1 MMRKSIPVIVVAAA
15 LLGAACAKSST
26 GALSGSP
33 SPQPSPS
40 YSSSGGG
47 YGRYGGGGGSPSPA
61 GSVGANS
68 LQQGAGNAF
77 VFTPTTITIAK
88 GSSLTIANVGSAA
101 HTFTVPNS
109 SIDVV
114 NAVGQTQSVTINL
127 KAGTYQF
134 ICRFHVNF
142 GMKGTLIV
150 TG

>member
-26 GALSGSP
+26 GALSGSS

-47 YGRYGGGGGSPSPA
+47 GYGRYGGGGSSSPTPA
-61 GSVGANS
+61 LGKDT
-68 LQQGAGNAF
+68 LQQGAGAAL
-77 VFTPTTITIAK
+77 VFNPTTITVSKGAK
-88 GSSLTIANVGSAA
+88 LTIDNVGSAS
-101 HTFTVPNS
+101 HTFTVLNTN
-109 SIDVV
+109 IDVV
-114 NAVGQTQSVTINL
+114 NSAGQSQSITISL
-127 KAGTYQF
+127 KPGTYPF
-134 ICRFHVNF
+134 ICRFHVNL

>member
-1 MMRKSIPVIVVAAA
+1 MIMKKSIPAIVLVAA
-15 LLGAACAKSST
+15 LLGAACAKSTT
-26 GALSGSP
+26 GAQAGSP
-33 SPQPSPS
+33 TPSPS
-40 YSSSGGG
+40 NSSSGG
-47 YGRYGGGGGSPSPA
+47 YGRYGGGGSPSPA
-61 GSVGANS
+61 PSVAADT

-77 VFTPTTITIAK
+77 VFTPTTITVAK

-101 HTFTVPNS
+101 HSFTVPNT

-114 NAVGQTQSVTINL
+114 NAVGQTQSTTINL

-134 ICRFHVNF
+134 ICRFHVSF

>member
-1 MMRKSIPVIVVAAA
+1 MRKSIPVIVVAAA

-47 YGRYGGGGGSPSPA
+47 GYGRYGGGSSSPTPA
-61 GSVGANS
+61 LGKDT
-68 LQQGAGNAF
+68 LQQGAGGAL
-77 VFTPTTITIAK
+77 VFNPTTITVSK
-88 GSSLTIANVGSAA
+88 GTKLTIDNVGSAS
-101 HTFTVPNS
+101 HTFTVLNTN
-109 SIDVV
+109 IDVV
-114 NAVGQTQSVTINL
+114 NSTGQSQSITISL
-127 KAGTYQF
+127 KPGTYPF
-134 ICRFHVNF
+134 ICRFHVNL